1 LGQATVIPTNGDS
14 MTDSIIEKLS
24 VYVSTEILKQPGRVV
39 KPEEALLSSGLIDSF
54 HLVDLSIFVEKA
66 FGIRIDDTELN
77 ASTFDNLKQLALLIE
92 SRK

>member
-1 LGQATVIPTNGDS
+1 

-24 VYVSTEILKQPGRVV
+24 VYIATEILKQPGRVV

-66 FGIRIDDTELN
+66 FGIRIDDAELN